1 MDFWDLTKLIFRRW
15 PISLPILLLS
25 IAATLFTAKSVKP
38 DYVMTSY
45 VQLVPP
51 YSVGTAESPNAA
63 LRNPWNSLGLST
75 LGQAAIYATQDQKF
89 VDQLKSQRHTT
100 NFSLT
105 LGYPDPIITVQV
117 VGRTPSDAVATTGLV
132 LGKLETTARTL
143 QKQYGA
149 QDPTL
154 IQTQRL
160 DQGENVTV
168 SGGKVKRA
176 IVAVAGVGLMLMA
189 GLTILFDVLMRRRAR
204 RRAGASGTEPQA
216 GTASAKASANGKTM
230 KGTNAE
236 STVAITARPAQRAE
250 PPAESSP
257 YYTGTYRSTS
267 SPDSDDEPRTGVSE
281 EPDSPHSVPS
291 DMTIVLKPEWLSGEK
306 RR

>member
-25 IAATLFTAKSVKP
+25 ITATLFTAKSVKP

-51 YSVGTAESPNAA
+51 YSAGSAENPNAA
-63 LRNPWNSLGLST
+63 LRNPWNSLGLGT

-89 VDQLKSQRHTT
+89 VAQLKSQGHST
-100 NFSLT
+100 NFVLT

-149 QDPTL
+149 QDQTL

-160 DQGENVTV
+160 DQGGNVKV

-176 IVAVAGVGLMLMA
+176 IVAVAGVGLMLTA

-204 RRAGASGTEPQA
+204 RRAGASGTEPHA
-216 GTASAKASANGKTM
+216 GTASAKASANRKTTNA
-230 KGTNAE
+230 TNAE
-236 STVAITARPAQRAE
+236 NTVRITAPPAQRAAS
-250 PPAESSP
+250 PAESSP
-257 YYTGTYRSTS
+257 YYTGTYRSGS
-267 SPDSDDEPRTGVSE
+267 SPDSDDEPRTGVSS
-281 EPDSPHSVPS
+281 EPDPPQSVPS

>member
-51 YSVGTAESPNAA
+51 YSVGPTESPNAA
-63 LRNPWNSLGLST
+63 LRNPWNSLGLNT
-75 LGQAAIYATQDQKF
+75 LGQAAIYATQDKKF
-89 VDQLKSQRHTT
+89 VDQLKSQGHST
-100 NFSLT
+100 NFVLT
-105 LGYPDPIITVQV
+105 LTYPDPIITVQV
-117 VGRTPSDAVATTGLV
+117 VGPTPAETVATTGLV
-132 LGKLETTARTL
+132 VGKLETTARTL

-149 QDPTL
+149 QDQTL

-176 IVAVAGVGLMLMA
+176 IVAVAGVGLMLTA
-189 GLTILFDVLMRRRAR
+189 GLTILFDVLIRRRAR
-204 RRAGASGTEPQA
+204 RRADASGAEPQA
-216 GTASAKASANGKTM
+216 GTASAKVSANGKTM
-230 KGTNAE
+230 NGTNAE
-236 STVAITARPAQRAE
+236 NTVAIAGPPAQRAE
-250 PPAESSP
+250 PPAEPVP
-257 YYTGTYRSTS
+257 YYTGTYRSAS
-267 SPDSDDEPRTGVSE
+267 SPDSDDQPRTGVSA
-281 EPDSPHSVPS
+281 EPDPPQSVPS